1 MNIKNGALKLISEHK
16 KLLQSSKFLCSPVEE
31 KQYNFEIAATK
42 NNVKNK
48 VQVYFGK
55 KGIKTVIQG
64 SSSSNE
70 YSEIEGIITG
80 KLNLGSLKKQEV
92 EYEEY
97 IGTDETGK
105 GDYFGPLV
113 IAGFYVDL
121 EAQSF
126 LSDLGVRDSKEL
138 SDPQID
144 RIADEIKKEYPNN
157 YSILSIE
164 PEKYNQLYEK
174 IKNLNKLLNWGHSK
188 VIENIWQKYK
198 PANVIVDQFSKSP
211 VDISL
216 TKEFSKTNFVQI
228 PKAEKYI
235 GVAAAS
241 ILARNEMNMWFNKIN
256 SQGYNIY
263 KGAAGR
269 VERAAIDIYNQNGAK
284 VLGEFVKL
292 HFKTTQKIF
301 DHNNSF

>member
-1 MNIKNGALKLISEHK
+1 MTIKQEAYNRITKIKKQISD
-16 KLLQSSKFLCSPVEE
+16 SNFSCFSIDE
-31 KQYNFEIAATK
+31 KQYNFEITATK
-42 NNVKNK
+42 NQSKMK
-48 VQVYFGK
+48 IQVYFGK

-64 SSSSNE
+64 NSSSDE
-70 YSEIEGIITG
+70 YLEIEGLITG
-80 KLNLGSLKKQEV
+80 KQNLESSKKKEI
-92 EYEEY
+92 EYDEY

-113 IAGFYVDL
+113 IAGFYVDKNI
-121 EAQSF
+121 QSF

-138 SDPQID
+138 SDPQIN
-144 RIADEIKKEYPNN
+144 RMAETIRKEYPDN

-164 PEKYNQLYEK
+164 PEKYNQLYAK

-188 VIENIWQKYK
+188 VIESIWKKHK
-198 PANVIVDQFSKSP
+198 PENVIVDQFSKTP

-216 TKEFSKTNFVQI
+216 TKEFSKTNFIQI

-241 ILARNEMNMWFNKIN
+241 ILARNEMNKWFDRIN
-256 SQGYNIY
+256 SQGITIY
-263 KGAAGR
+263 KGASGQ
-269 VERAAIDIYNQNGAK
+269 VERAAREIYSQSNSEALSK
-284 VLGEFVKL
+284 LVKL

-301 DHNNSF
+301 DH